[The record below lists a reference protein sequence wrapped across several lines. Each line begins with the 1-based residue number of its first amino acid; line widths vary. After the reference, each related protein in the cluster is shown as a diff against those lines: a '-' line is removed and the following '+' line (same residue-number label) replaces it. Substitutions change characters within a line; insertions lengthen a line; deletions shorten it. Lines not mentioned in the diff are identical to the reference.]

1 MSILPFDDISLAE
14 AASTFAALGSEQRLL
29 VLRALVRAGPKG
41 LTIGELGARTGI
53 TGATLT
59 HHMKT
64 LAATKLA
71 KQEKHGRSVICI
83 AADYRELD
91 TLVSALLSEC
101 CADCG
106 EDNCTPEAHCH
117 ENQSPEHRHD

>member
-1 MSILPFDDISLAE
+1 MRILPLDDISLAE

-64 LAATKLA
+64 LAATRLA

-101 CADCG
+101 CADCKD
-106 EDNCTPEAHCH
+106 ETCTPDSHCH
-117 ENQSPEHRHD
+117 GENHGEHHD